1 MWLVVG
7 LGNPGEQYARTRHN
21 VGFMAVDLLVRR
33 FPISSCRTNT
43 WSRFYH
49 LQFQN
54 LPVFLVQPQ
63 TYMNRSGLA
72 VRELLDQYDL
82 LPDHLIVIYDDLDLE
97 PGSLRIR
104 PHGGH
109 GGHKGLQSVIEHL
122 GHNDFIRVR
131 IGIGRPQ
138 AQTDQ
143 QASFERGE
151 VVDYVLQP
159 FSDEELPIIHD
170 ALNRA
175 ADAIELVLNGQ
186 LDMAMNRYNRRDLQR
201 MTPLVGE

>member
-21 VGFMAVDLLVRR
+21 VGFMVVDLLAQR
-33 FPISSCRTNT
+33 FPVSSCRLNP

-49 LQFQN
+49 LWFQN
-54 LPVFLVQPQ
+54 SPVVLVQPQ

-72 VRELLDQYDL
+72 VRELLSQYEL
-82 LPDHLIVIYDDLDLE
+82 SPDHLVVIYDDLDLE
-97 PGSLRIR
+97 PGTLRIR

-109 GGHKGLQSVIEHL
+109 GGHKGLQSIIEHL
-122 GHNDFIRVR
+122 GDHEFIRVR

-138 AQTDQ
+138 AETDQ
-143 QASFERGE
+143 QGSFAREG
-151 VVDYVLQP
+151 VVEYVLQP
-159 FSDEELPIIHD
+159 FSDEELLIIHD

-175 ADAIELVLNGQ
+175 ADAIELILSGQ
-186 LDMAMNRYNRRDLQR
+186 LDTAMNQYNRRVSSR
-201 MTPLVGE
+201 MASIIE